1 MDSIGNCNN
10 SVARDLV
17 KNINFYMTKENQPDF
32 VEVSC
37 TQQRNGYD
45 CGPFVGLF
53 AKQVI
58 LRASEGKPFNP
69 CFVDKA
75 LIPQVCEIIKDKV
88 AIKIMEHLTKE
99 EGIKKM
105 QEEEGNTNHVMEY
118 AERLRKMIKEK
129 TLTREGRWKDRNETN
144 MKKDANKTK
153 DVELHVEGE
162 VVVENSKKN
171 GEDRNEVSDG
181 SNKIISVTKS
191 LRRTC
196 W

>member
-1 MDSIGNCNN
+1 
-10 SVARDLV
+10 
-17 KNINFYMTKENQPDF
+17 
-32 VEVSC
+32 
-37 TQQRNGYD
+37 
-45 CGPFVGLF
+45 
-53 AKQVI
+53 
-58 LRASEGKPFNP
+58 
-69 CFVDKA
+69 
-75 LIPQVCEIIKDKV
+75 
-88 AIKIMEHLTKE
+88 MEHLTKE

-181 SNKIISVTKS
+181 SNKIISVNKS

-196 W
+196 WYYKRRTCKYGSGCKDLHPPACKNIKEYGECSDNSCKLLHQQVCRDHFNQGYCSRSYCWFIHPSKIGQRNQARMSTNMPS